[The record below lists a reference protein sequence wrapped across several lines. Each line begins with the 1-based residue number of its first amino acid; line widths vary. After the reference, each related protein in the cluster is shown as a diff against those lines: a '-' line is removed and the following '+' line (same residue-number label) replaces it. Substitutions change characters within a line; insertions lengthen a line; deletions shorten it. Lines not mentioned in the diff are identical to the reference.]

1 MRKSW
6 NVAMRLG
13 RVDAVIMVGDMMDW
27 GRGVFGEEEY
37 ENYLA
42 RFKSIF
48 RVPEE
53 VTMKFVAGNHDV
65 VGRPLAAGSETG
77 RFGLSRWTT
86 NGSALVVL

>member
-27 GRGVFGEEEY
+27 GRGVFDDEEY

-48 RVPEE
+48 KVPEG
-53 VTMKFVAGNHDV
+53 VQMKFVAGNHDV
-65 VGRPLAAGSETG
+65 VRRPSSRDQKGLGAWREADGRSNIE
-77 RFGLSRWTT
+77 
-86 NGSALVVL
+86 